1 MQRTTIQSTTQPST
15 QPTTQIASTD
25 LFRSCSG
32 ANCER
37 AWSEFVE
44 RFHPRLVSTVR
55 RTLLRF
61 DGVRTSQERVEDLV
75 QEIYC
80 RLLGGGRRR
89 LRRFRGS
96 SEAQLMT
103 YLQRVAAS
111 VVVDARRRALAD
123 KRWGGYRVALEDGK
137 KAPSLAGVDGNGPEE
152 RLLARERRRTFLV
165 LCRHALGRRASPAT
179 VQIARLALLE
189 GWTSREIAAGLGG
202 EMGIAG
208 VDSVIYR
215 LRRNLAYRGITLPRR
230 DHSAGC

>member
-1 MQRTTIQSTTQPST
+1 MQGTPNQRTKETKAQFSIHL
-15 QPTTQIASTD
+15 ASTD
-25 LFRSCSG
+25 LFRACSS
-32 ANCER
+32 ANCEG

-44 RFHPRLVSTVR
+44 RFHPRLVSAVR

-61 DGVRTSQERVEDLV
+61 DSLRTSEERVEDLV

-89 LRRFRGS
+89 LRRFRGRN
-96 SEAQLMT
+96 EAQLMT

-111 VVVDARRRALAD
+111 VVVDARRRALAE
-123 KRWGGYRVALEDGK
+123 KRRGGHRVRLEERMLP
-137 KAPSLAGVDGNGPEE
+137 PSLTGLDADGPEE
-152 RLLARERRRTFLV
+152 QLLARERRRAFLV

-179 VQIARLALLE
+179 VEIARLALLE
-189 GWTSREIAAGLGG
+189 GWTSREIAAGLRG

-215 LRRNLAYRGITLPRR
+215 LRRNLAGRGITLPRR
-230 DHSAGC
+230 DPRAAS